1 MKNII
6 GKITKTN
13 GNTGIGLARI
23 VVGIVFMM
31 HGSQKLFG
39 LFGGGGIEGTA
50 GYMASLG
57 LEPSELMAFLA
68 GAGEFFGGLLLL
80 LGLFARVGGFLTACV
95 SLVALFTV
103 HISNGFFMSN
113 NGFEYILV
121 LLAVSVSV
129 IVNGAGAYSV
139 DAKLCGQNGSNC
151 CK

>member
-1 MKNII
+1 
-6 GKITKTN
+6 
-13 GNTGIGLARI
+13 
-23 VVGIVFMM
+23 
-31 HGSQKLFG
+31 
-39 LFGGGGIEGTA
+39 
-50 GYMASLG
+50 MASLG

-95 SLVALFTV
+95 SLVALLTV

-121 LLAVSVSV
+121 LLAVSVAVV
-129 IVNGAGAYSV
+129 INGAGAYSV
-139 DAKLCGQNGSNC
+139 DARLCGKNGSC